1 MLTTINDTIERVM
14 AGITAS
20 MFERIAGE
28 IIFSINVDS
37 FHRIVV
43 MVPKAIDAMAPSFVA
58 LSQNNAATKLGVI
71 AAP

>member
-20 MFERIAGE
+20 MLERIAGE